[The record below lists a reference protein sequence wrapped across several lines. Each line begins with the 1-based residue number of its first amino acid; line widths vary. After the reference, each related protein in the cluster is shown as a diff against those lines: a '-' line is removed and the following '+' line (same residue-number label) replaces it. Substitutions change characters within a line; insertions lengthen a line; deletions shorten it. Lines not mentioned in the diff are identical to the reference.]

1 MVSNSRK
8 VRGRRTEHVVAEYFQ
23 KRWGSA
29 QVVNSGASG
38 SDVLGT
44 PFMIEV
50 KARKDFSPLAWIK
63 QNEKRDDG
71 KLKFVVYRANGIG
84 EDPENFLFIA
94 RLGDM
99 VPMLE
104 KTPNP
109 EEVVRC
115 KCGKWSVKGDDCWV
129 CEAIEANK

>member
-1 MVSNSRK
+1 MVDKGRK
-8 VRGRRTEHVVAEYFQ
+8 VRARRTEFVVADYFA

-29 QVVNSGASG
+29 KAVNSGASG
-38 SDVLGT
+38 SDILGT

-84 EDPENFLFIA
+84 EDPENYLFVA
-94 RLGDM
+94 RLGDVM
-99 VPMLE
+99 PLLE
-104 KTPNP
+104 KAPMP
-109 EEVVRC
+109 DEVVRC

-129 CEAIEANK
+129 CEAMENK